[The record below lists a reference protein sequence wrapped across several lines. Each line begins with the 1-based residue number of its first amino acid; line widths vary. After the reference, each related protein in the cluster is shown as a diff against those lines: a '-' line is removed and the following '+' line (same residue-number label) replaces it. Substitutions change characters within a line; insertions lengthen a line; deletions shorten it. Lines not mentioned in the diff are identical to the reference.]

1 MENEALE
8 NEEISDRAFRE
19 LKFISYLKIPTKVN
33 SKKDLFNAIF
43 IAQMKIAIL
52 VCPKAKKK
60 AFEYIEDVFDEH
72 EDIFD
77 EQEKDYREEYSIYF
91 KKRYNNILK
100 LKD

>member
-1 MENEALE
+1 ME

-19 LKFISYLKIPTKVN
+19 LNFIACLKIPTKVN

-60 AFEYIEDVFDEH
+60 ACEYI

-77 EQEKDYREEYSIYF
+77 EEEEDYREEYSIYF